1 MLTLGGYERG
11 YDLADFIVN
20 GPKKKEE
27 VTMIS
32 AADARK
38 KADESIDNIVT
49 QEIKMIEGKVIAACE
64 EGITTITCAGT
75 LAEKTIIKLQELGY
89 EVVSGSQYN
98 ERYYTISWTGDWREE

>member
-1 MLTLGGYERG
+1 MLTLGGYENRCDMS
-11 YDLADFIVN
+11 YLVMN
-20 GPKKKEE
+20 SSKKKEE

-64 EGITTITCAGT
+64 EGRTTITCAGT

-89 EVVSGSQYN
+89 DVVSSSQYN
-98 ERYYTISWTGDWREE
+98 ESYYTISWTGDWREE